1 MTTYG
6 PYAATVVE
14 IHDGDTIDVDLVLT
28 KAGRQSS
35 DRDLGFNVH
44 RNRQGVTLERQS
56 VRLLGCN
63 APELATPAGKDALAF
78 IETVLKVGDTVTL
91 VSHGWDKY
99 GGRVDGAVTLADG
112 RDLTAVMIAAG
123 HAAPWDGTGPKPLP
137 ASPAGAVA

>member
-6 PYAATVVE
+6 PYAETVVE

-78 IETVLKVGDTVTL
+78 IEL